1 MFKTKLTF
9 DLEVD
14 IPRSVAS
21 KTASHHS
28 DAMPLLVF
36 LVESL
41 NWQFFITNH
50 QGYEPGLALP
60 AWLIADNLLFLTWIL
75 VVFRNHSPCR
85 NCAFSSSVPEFLIK
99 LTYFPTH
106 VLHLKTSVM
115 FWNMKKSNRTPGGEW
130 ESGATYSWWCFTG
143 TSTLPIMAHLQVLL
157 HIVLCCNS
165 PTSEYLFIHLKLYD
179 RTPQ

>member
-1 MFKTKLTF
+1 MNAKKCKNCPFCALLEPNYVCSILPRREGFSSGYLTHSFLLEFLLTLTF
-9 DLEVD
+9 DLKVD
-14 IPRSVAS
+14 IPGSVAC

-28 DAMPLLVF
+28 QFCPLLVF

-75 VVFRNHSPCR
+75 VVFRSHSPCR

-106 VLHLKTSVM
+106 VLHL
-115 FWNMKKSNRTPGGEW
+115 
-130 ESGATYSWWCFTG
+130 
-143 TSTLPIMAHLQVLL
+143 
-157 HIVLCCNS
+157 
-165 PTSEYLFIHLKLYD
+165 
-179 RTPQ
+179 